1 MIPEHLEQETFL
13 LEYLP
18 GTYGDYVSGIVSY
31 SVDGFLDPCEPH
43 LSDGEEKYWNANNAI
58 VARNK
63 FPLSLRGGGHEH
75 VLDYSEF
82 MLAHHTFLH
91 FNSFLHIP
99 SPEKYKLLFNTHT
112 YIVDP
117 LRLRTMHNAFTDT
130 KTNCLT
136 IKDDFDIVFTSTCNE
151 YFTSH
156 KDKEFDI
163 VTGRVTATLA
173 NMYIKLVERY
183 SQRANWRGYT
193 YIDEMRG
200 QALLQLTQIG
210 LQFNEAKSDN
220 PFAYY
225 TAAVNNSFTRV
236 LNIEK
241 KNQGIR
247 DDLLENSGQAP
258 SWTRQLEHEM
268 KSSERWQKVIKTKI
282 TDEAIPTETI
292 KEIYADND

>member
-1 MIPEHLEQETFL
+1 MARRVQKYLNNKDMLKQIHISKSNFSWFEDRDKHHQFDVIIDNVAGELDVAAEIRELEAIARENRANRIQKEAWDLNTDKKMKQANFAVDHDSFAQDELVFRVMTFEHIPDEPGRKANPKTVADHKVK
-13 LEYLP
+13 LP
-18 GTYGDYVSGIVSY
+18 FPPFKHYVIDGNDIREVGIS
-31 SVDGFLDPCEPH
+31 
-43 LSDGEEKYWNANNAI
+43 
-58 VARNK
+58 
-63 FPLSLRGGGHEH
+63 
-75 VLDYSEF
+75 
-82 MLAHHTFLH
+82 H
-91 FNSFLHIP
+91 FN
-99 SPEKYKLLFNTHT
+99 
-112 YIVDP
+112 
-117 LRLRTMHNAFTDT
+117 T
-130 KTNCLT
+130 KT
-136 IKDDFDIVFTSTCNE
+136 
-151 YFTSH
+151 
-156 KDKEFDI
+156 KEFDI

-282 TDEAIPTETI
+282 TDASIPTETI
-292 KEIYADND
+292 KEIYADDD

>member
-1 MIPEHLEQETFL
+1 MARRGQNYLNNRDMLKQIHISKSNFCWFEERTAHHQYDVIIEDVAGELNRKDEILKLEH
-13 LEYLP
+13 
-18 GTYGDYVSGIVSY
+18 
-31 SVDGFLDPCEPH
+31 
-43 LSDGEEKYWNANNAI
+43 
-58 VARNK
+58 VARQNRADRLQK
-63 FPLSLRGGGHEH
+63 EAWDLNTDKKKKQADFAVDPT
-75 VLDYSEF
+75 
-82 MLAHHTFLH
+82 TFSQDELV
-91 FNSFLHIP
+91 FRVMTFEHIP
-99 SPEKYKLLFNTHT
+99 DEPGRKANPKTVADHKVKLNFPPFKH
-112 YIVDP
+112 YIIDGDEIREVGVSH
-117 LRLRTMHNAFTDT
+117 HNA
-130 KTNCLT
+130 KT
-136 IKDDFDIVFTSTCNE
+136 
-151 YFTSH
+151 
-156 KDKEFDI
+156 KEFDI
-163 VTGRVTATLA
+163 ETGRITATLA

-247 DDLLENSGQAP
+247 DDLLEKAGQAP

-268 KSSERWQKVIKTKI
+268 KSHERWQKVIKTKI
-282 TDEAIPTETI
+282 TDEQIPTETI
-292 KEIYADND
+292 KEIYADDE

>member
-1 MIPEHLEQETFL
+1 MARRGQNYLNNRDMLKQIHISKSNFCWFEERTIHHQYDVIIDDIAGELNRKEEILKLEH
-13 LEYLP
+13 
-18 GTYGDYVSGIVSY
+18 
-31 SVDGFLDPCEPH
+31 
-43 LSDGEEKYWNANNAI
+43 
-58 VARNK
+58 VARQNRADRLQK
-63 FPLSLRGGGHEH
+63 EAWDLNTDKKKKQADFAVDPT
-75 VLDYSEF
+75 
-82 MLAHHTFLH
+82 TFAQDELV
-91 FNSFLHIP
+91 FRVMTFEHIP
-99 SPEKYKLLFNTHT
+99 DEPGRKANPKTVADHKVKLNFPPFKH
-112 YIVDP
+112 YIIDGDEIREVGVS
-117 LRLRTMHNAFTDT
+117 HHSA
-130 KTNCLT
+130 KT
-136 IKDDFDIVFTSTCNE
+136 
-151 YFTSH
+151 
-156 KDKEFDI
+156 KEFDI
-163 VTGRVTATLA
+163 ETGRITATLA

-247 DDLLENSGQAP
+247 DDLLEKAGQAP

-268 KSSERWQKVIKTKI
+268 KSHERWQKVIKTKI
-282 TDEAIPTETI
+282 TDEQIPTETI
-292 KEIYADND
+292 KEIYADDE

>member
-1 MIPEHLEQETFL
+1 MARRGQNYLNNKDMLKQIHISKSNFCWFEDRDLYHKFDIIIDNITGELNVKEEINALMDIARQNRADRLQKEAWDLNTDKKKKQADFAVDPTSFNEEEIVFRVMTYEHIPDE
-13 LEYLP
+13 P
-18 GTYGDYVSGIVSY
+18 GRKQNPKTVADHKVKLNFPPYKHYILRNGEIAEVGIS
-31 SVDGFLDPCEPH
+31 
-43 LSDGEEKYWNANNAI
+43 
-58 VARNK
+58 
-63 FPLSLRGGGHEH
+63 
-75 VLDYSEF
+75 
-82 MLAHHTFLH
+82 H
-91 FNSFLHIP
+91 FN
-99 SPEKYKLLFNTHT
+99 KN
-112 YIVDP
+112 
-117 LRLRTMHNAFTDT
+117 
-130 KTNCLT
+130 
-136 IKDDFDIVFTSTCNE
+136 
-151 YFTSH
+151 
-156 KDKEFDI
+156 KEFDLES
-163 VTGRVTATLA
+163 GRITATLA

-247 DDLLENSGQAP
+247 DDLLEKSGQAP

-268 KSSERWQKVIKTKI
+268 KSQERWKKVTSTKI
-282 TDEAIPTETI
+282 TDEQIPTETI
-292 KEIYADND
+292 KEIYADDD

>member
-1 MIPEHLEQETFL
+1 MLKQIHISKSNFSWFEDRDAHHQYDVIIDNVAGDVDIATEIRELE
-13 LEYLP
+13 
-18 GTYGDYVSGIVSY
+18 
-31 SVDGFLDPCEPH
+31 
-43 LSDGEEKYWNANNAI
+43 A
-58 VARNK
+58 VARQNRADRMQK
-63 FPLSLRGGGHEH
+63 AAWDLNTDKKKKQADFAVDPTSFEQDELVFRI
-75 VLDYSEF
+75 
-82 MLAHHTFLH
+82 MTFE
-91 FNSFLHIP
+91 HIP
-99 SPEKYKLLFNTHT
+99 DEPGRKANPKTVADHKVKLNFPPFKHYVIDGNDIREVGISH
-112 YIVDP
+112 
-117 LRLRTMHNAFTDT
+117 HN
-130 KTNCLT
+130 KN
-136 IKDDFDIVFTSTCNE
+136 
-151 YFTSH
+151 
-156 KDKEFDI
+156 KEFDI
-163 VTGRVTATLA
+163 VTGRITATLA

-247 DDLLENSGQAP
+247 DDLLEKSGQAP

-268 KSSERWQKVIKTKI
+268 KSQERWKKVVNTKI
-282 TDEAIPTETI
+282 TDEQIPTETI
-292 KEIYADND
+292 KEIYADDD

>member
-1 MIPEHLEQETFL
+1 MARRGQNYLNNRDMLKQIHISKSNFSWFEERTIHHQHDVIIDDVAGELNRKDEILKLEH
-13 LEYLP
+13 
-18 GTYGDYVSGIVSY
+18 
-31 SVDGFLDPCEPH
+31 
-43 LSDGEEKYWNANNAI
+43 
-58 VARNK
+58 VARQNRADRLQK
-63 FPLSLRGGGHEH
+63 EAWDLNTDKKKKQADFAVDPT
-75 VLDYSEF
+75 
-82 MLAHHTFLH
+82 TFAQDEIV
-91 FNSFLHIP
+91 FRVMTFEHIP
-99 SPEKYKLLFNTHT
+99 DEPGRKANPKTVADHKVKLNFPPFKH
-112 YIVDP
+112 YIIDGNDIREVGISH
-117 LRLRTMHNAFTDT
+117 HN
-130 KTNCLT
+130 KN
-136 IKDDFDIVFTSTCNE
+136 
-151 YFTSH
+151 
-156 KDKEFDI
+156 KEFDI
-163 VTGRVTATLA
+163 ETGRITATLA

-247 DDLLENSGQAP
+247 DDLLEKAGQAP

-268 KSSERWQKVIKTKI
+268 KSHERWQKVIKTKI
-282 TDEAIPTETI
+282 TDEQIPTETI
-292 KEIYADND
+292 KEIYADDE

>member
-1 MIPEHLEQETFL
+1 MARRGQNYLNNRDMLKQIHISKSNFSWFEDRDRHHQYDVIIDNVAGDVDIATEIRELE
-13 LEYLP
+13 
-18 GTYGDYVSGIVSY
+18 
-31 SVDGFLDPCEPH
+31 
-43 LSDGEEKYWNANNAI
+43 A
-58 VARNK
+58 VARQNRADRMQK
-63 FPLSLRGGGHEH
+63 AAWDLNTDKKKKQADFAVDPT
-75 VLDYSEF
+75 
-82 MLAHHTFLH
+82 TFEQDELV
-91 FNSFLHIP
+91 FRIMTFEHIP
-99 SPEKYKLLFNTHT
+99 DEPGRKANPKTVADHKVKLNFPPFKHYVIDGNDIREVGISH
-112 YIVDP
+112 
-117 LRLRTMHNAFTDT
+117 HN
-130 KTNCLT
+130 KN
-136 IKDDFDIVFTSTCNE
+136 
-151 YFTSH
+151 
-156 KDKEFDI
+156 KEFDI
-163 VTGRVTATLA
+163 VTGRITATLA

-247 DDLLENSGQAP
+247 DDLLEKSGQAP

-268 KSSERWQKVIKTKI
+268 KSQERWKKVVNTKI
-282 TDEAIPTETI
+282 TDEQIPTETI
-292 KEIYADND
+292 KEIYADDD

>member
-1 MIPEHLEQETFL
+1 MARRGQNYLNNRDMLKQIHISKSNFSWFEDRDRHHQYDVIIDNVAGELDIATEIRELEE
-13 LEYLP
+13 
-18 GTYGDYVSGIVSY
+18 
-31 SVDGFLDPCEPH
+31 
-43 LSDGEEKYWNANNAI
+43 
-58 VARNK
+58 VARQNRADRIQK
-63 FPLSLRGGGHEH
+63 AAWDLNTDKKKKQADFAVDPTSFEQDELVFR
-75 VLDYSEF
+75 V
-82 MLAHHTFLH
+82 MTFE
-91 FNSFLHIP
+91 HIP
-99 SPEKYKLLFNTHT
+99 DEPGRKANPKTVADHKVKLPFPPFKHYVIDGNDIREVGVSH
-112 YIVDP
+112 
-117 LRLRTMHNAFTDT
+117 HN
-130 KTNCLT
+130 KN
-136 IKDDFDIVFTSTCNE
+136 
-151 YFTSH
+151 
-156 KDKEFDI
+156 KEFDI
-163 VTGRVTATLA
+163 ETGRITATLA

-247 DDLLENSGQAP
+247 DDLLEKSGQAP

-268 KSSERWQKVIKTKI
+268 KSQERWKKVVNTKI
-282 TDEAIPTETI
+282 TDEQIPTETI
-292 KEIYADND
+292 KEIYADDD

>member
-1 MIPEHLEQETFL
+1 MARRGQNYLNNRDMLKQIHISKSNFSWFEDRDKHHQFDVIIDNVAGELDVAAEIRELEATARENRANRIQKEAWDLNTDKKMKQANFAVDHDSFEQNELVFRVMTF
-13 LEYLP
+13 E
-18 GTYGDYVSGIVSY
+18 
-31 SVDGFLDPCEPH
+31 
-43 LSDGEEKYWNANNAI
+43 
-58 VARNK
+58 
-63 FPLSLRGGGHEH
+63 
-75 VLDYSEF
+75 
-82 MLAHHTFLH
+82 
-91 FNSFLHIP
+91 HIP
-99 SPEKYKLLFNTHT
+99 DEPGRKANPKTVADHKVKLPFPPFKQ
-112 YIVDP
+112 YIIDGNDIREVGISH
-117 LRLRTMHNAFTDT
+117 HN
-130 KTNCLT
+130 
-136 IKDDFDIVFTSTCNE
+136 
-151 YFTSH
+151 

-258 SWTRQLEHEM
+258 
-268 KSSERWQKVIKTKI
+268 
-282 TDEAIPTETI
+282 
-292 KEIYADND
+292 